1 MESVAFHLVKTAWQ
15 MEAANYVDSFF
26 FLQCRL
32 ISFYVYVEDTI
43 FEPLLLFFKFMF
55 PASEEKVNGLYHRLY
70 RCQGSQE
77 GETKKESE
85 GAAKFAHQGVKREE
99 EHLFLRY

>member
-1 MESVAFHLVKTAWQ
+1 MHIIKRQAYF
-15 MEAANYVDSFF
+15 D
-26 FLQCRL
+26 
-32 ISFYVYVEDTI
+32 DTI
-43 FEPLLLFFKFMF
+43 FELLLFKFMF
-55 PASEEKVNGLYHRLY
+55 PVCEEKVNGFSQRLY

-85 GAAKFAHQGVKREE
+85 GAAEFAHQGVKRED